1 MTEASDRV
9 SISAA
14 KQLNIRATFTTGA
27 FKQHLID
34 FLGLKD
40 LSKTNWSRLI
50 RAQALQV
57 VLCHSF
63 YSPRARTP
71 FLKSSEIKWQTLKL
85 FYSDSATPV
94 LGASRYRA
102 R

>member
-40 LSKTNWSRLI
+40 LSKTNWSTGCSLP
-50 RAQALQV
+50 LPLV
-57 VLCHSF
+57 PEHGLLC
-63 YSPRARTP
+63 RTGTAN
-71 FLKSSEIKWQTLKL
+71 L
-85 FYSDSATPV
+85 
-94 LGASRYRA
+94 ASTE
-102 R
+102 